1 MIDYTRYDA
10 AMAKVKARQAQLN
23 KGAVDGWAR
32 MANYAKA
39 HKENDAEIH
48 AAKQDMYAQTPGGNR
63 ASFQQYHN
71 PFRGARATSKA
82 AYLQAKYRGM
92 DDNQIRKA
100 GYVGESIKEAV
111 TSTKRKFVGPS
122 KYVVP
127 KYRDIAYNSQ
137 VQADVEAGPQLSS
150 YEKTIE
156 KIFGDRAAKESTHPL
171 RSLKPGDQAP
181 AGYVESIRA
190 KATSSAPQ
198 QYQDKFNEVVAE
210 GGGMPNAVPIST
222 SGRVNRFNEDGSSR
236 DVPENITGTADTG
249 GNQISSGPRATVSA
263 QDVTSAA
270 PTPGDV
276 EDANVVKVI
285 SGSTGSAKNYV
296 PGQLKQNRGELT
308 RGLPSSTREYYA
320 QRFS

>member
-1 MIDYTRYDA
+1 MINYSRYDA

-32 MANYAKA
+32 MANFAKA
-39 HKENDAEIH
+39 HKEHNAEIH
-48 AAKQDMYAQTPGGNR
+48 AAKQDMYAQTPGGNH

-100 GYVGESIKEAV
+100 GYVGESIEEAV
-111 TSTKRKFVGPS
+111 ASPKRSSVGPS
-122 KYVVP
+122 KYVAP
-127 KYRDIAYNSQ
+127 KYRDNAYYSQ

-150 YEKTIE
+150 YEKTIK
-156 KIFGDRAAKESTHPL
+156 KIKDDRAAKESTHPL

-190 KATSSAPQ
+190 KAASNAPQ

-210 GGGMPNAVPIST
+210 GGGMPNTVPISA
-222 SGRVNRFNEDGSSR
+222 SGRISTFNEDGSPR
-236 DVPENITGTADTG
+236 DVPENITGTFDTG
-249 GNQISSGPRATVSA
+249 GDQISSGPKTSVSV
-263 QDVTSAA
+263 QDVTSAG
-270 PTPGDV
+270 PTPGDA
-276 EDANVVKVI
+276 ESSSVVKPI

-296 PGQLKQNRGELT
+296 PGQLKRNRGELT
-308 RGLPSSTREYYA
+308 RGLTSSTRDYYTK
-320 QRFS
+320 RFS